1 MIYMSSVGWVVQQMA
16 MGQPWAWGIV
26 VPIPRHILQDAQ
38 LEDANGPY
46 GLTKSTFGFCDFFF
60 TFFFVSNTNL
70 PFALKGESRMM
81 WLISY

>member
-1 MIYMSSVGWVVQQMA
+1 MIYMSSVGWVAQQMA

-46 GLTKSTFGFCDFFF
+46 GLTKSTFGFCDFFSH
-60 TFFFVSNTNL
+60 FFLSLIQTSLL
-70 PFALKGESRMM
+70 PSRENRV
-81 WLISY
+81 